1 MVGVMKQHY
10 IIDFVYTETTQQFGT
25 EADLT
30 DQELSKLTQYLERL
44 ERIGEIADAHIRK
57 PEELVHQDYAAVRK
71 EIHAALRS

>member
-30 DQELSKLTQYLERL
+30 EQELSKLTQYLERL
-44 ERIGEIADAHIRK
+44 ERMGEITDAHIRK
-57 PEELVHQDYAAVRK
+57 PGASVHQDYDAVRK